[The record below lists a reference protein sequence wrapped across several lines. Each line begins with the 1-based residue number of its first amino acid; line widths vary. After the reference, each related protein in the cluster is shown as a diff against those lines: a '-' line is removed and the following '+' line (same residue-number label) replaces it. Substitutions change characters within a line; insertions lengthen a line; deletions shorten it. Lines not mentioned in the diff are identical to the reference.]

1 MKWPPLGCFP
11 LQTFFKR
18 QKVLALLAT
27 FPNLQLPDWLAKV
40 TKRWLLYI
48 CSAFSPSHREYLA
61 GGGKKLVRR
70 IPMSENA
77 DLGKQRVQ
85 AIVCFWVAHFF
96 PQTCHVGIVLL
107 YRKLDWAFRELNTKI
122 NRHKYF
128 LFSPLTQLAGGKS
141 RKEKRKE
148 KFFARFF
155 CNCAA
160 VPSWTRENVDWLSSG
175 PVHDTKKNFKRRQVL
190 RERFGLGWVFY

>member
-1 MKWPPLGCFP
+1 
-11 LQTFFKR
+11 
-18 QKVLALLAT
+18 
-27 FPNLQLPDWLAKV
+27 
-40 TKRWLLYI
+40 
-48 CSAFSPSHREYLA
+48 
-61 GGGKKLVRR
+61 
-70 IPMSENA
+70 MSENA

-85 AIVCFWVAHFF
+85 ARVCFWVAHFF

-148 KFFARFF
+148 IFFARFF
-155 CNCAA
+155 LHLCG
-160 VPSWTRENVDWLSSG
+160 SSQLNPG
-175 PVHDTKKNFKRRQVL
+175 KC
-190 RERFGLGWVFY
+190 GLTVIGASSRHQEEL